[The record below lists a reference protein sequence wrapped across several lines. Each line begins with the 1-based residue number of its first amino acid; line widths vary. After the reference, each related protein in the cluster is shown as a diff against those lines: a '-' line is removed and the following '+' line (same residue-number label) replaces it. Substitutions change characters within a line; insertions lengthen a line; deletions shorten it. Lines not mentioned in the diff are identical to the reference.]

1 MRQALLSSTCQAVAA
16 GNAFSR
22 QGKFEAALADLTRA
36 QEICPWSVDP
46 VLNRCASFD
55 TPRTDIKR
63 QGCHMCGAREAST
76 GC

>member
-1 MRQALLSSTCQAVAA
+1 MAA

-46 VLNRCASFD
+46 VLNRCACTAG
-55 TPRTDIKR
+55 TPHSHIER
-63 QGCHMCGAREAST
+63 QGSLMGGAQSALLRR
-76 GC
+76 